1 MNALKCRTLGIFE
14 SARARS
20 LITLTG
26 SIRKTLDK
34 RRRLNRKKLATLH
47 RVVSQVEFSLV
58 LAFLEP
64 LEGSAVQKSVR
75 NVTAVPYNTGSGV
88 SLQRSGFREI
98 PTNFSTSVREKIPT
112 NFSTSVRGEM

>member
-1 MNALKCRTLGIFE
+1 MRIFE

-64 LEGSAVQKSVR
+64 LEGSAVEKVR
-75 NVTAVPYNTGSGV
+75 GM
-88 SLQRSGFREI
+88 SLQYPTTQEAVYLCNGAVSEKSPQIFRPPLPAEYVTVFSG
-98 PTNFSTSVREKIPT
+98 
-112 NFSTSVRGEM
+112 